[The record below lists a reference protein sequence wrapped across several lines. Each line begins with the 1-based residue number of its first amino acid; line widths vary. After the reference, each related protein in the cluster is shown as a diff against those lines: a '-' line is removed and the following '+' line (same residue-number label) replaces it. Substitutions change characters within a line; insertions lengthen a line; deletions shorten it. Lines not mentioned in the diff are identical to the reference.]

1 MERRVRERIRVREGI
16 RTRIRVREGIRVRV
30 IALMKD
36 DVKNC
41 EWGRDK

>member
-41 EWGRDK
+41 EWARDK